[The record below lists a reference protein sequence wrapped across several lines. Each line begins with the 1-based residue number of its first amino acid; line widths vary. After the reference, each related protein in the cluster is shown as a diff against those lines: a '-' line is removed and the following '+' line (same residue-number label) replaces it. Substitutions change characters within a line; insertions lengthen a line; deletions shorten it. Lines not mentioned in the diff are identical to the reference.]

1 MIFTKTVVFLS
12 MKNDVVLA
20 NSADPDEMLCSVSF
34 YLGLRYLQ
42 NYLFMGFSLG
52 VLKTTYPMS

>member
-1 MIFTKTVVFLS
+1 